1 MDGILVF
8 GVQIDNFFAA
18 SSSDISI
25 DDHSL
30 DYVFG
35 LKKKFD
41 FYLNPFGR
49 GAVATI
55 YYAILAK
62 VPFLK
67 YFLPSCAN
75 VILTSK

>member
-35 LKKKFD
+35 LKKN
-41 FYLNPFGR
+41 L
-49 GAVATI
+49 I
-55 YYAILAK
+55 SILI
-62 VPFLK
+62 PLGEER
-67 YFLPSCAN
+67 
-75 VILTSK
+75 